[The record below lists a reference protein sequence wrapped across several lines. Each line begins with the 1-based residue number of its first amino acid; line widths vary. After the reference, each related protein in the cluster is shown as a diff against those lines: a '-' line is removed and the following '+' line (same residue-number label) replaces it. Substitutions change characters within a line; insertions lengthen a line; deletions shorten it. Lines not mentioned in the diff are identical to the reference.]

1 MGIHASIRTSHASS
15 LNPSLHGELLLPGQL
30 LAHDDPGLDHE
41 ERPRHEHEGHAHE
54 AQAERP
60 GQVVVLPVGH
70 EVLAISQRA
79 EDDQGDR
86 AQYGCN
92 GNG

>member
-1 MGIHASIRTSHASS
+1 
-15 LNPSLHGELLLPGQL
+15 
-30 LAHDDPGLDHE
+30 
-41 ERPRHEHEGHAHE
+41 
-54 AQAERP
+54 
-60 GQVVVLPVGH
+60 VLPVGH